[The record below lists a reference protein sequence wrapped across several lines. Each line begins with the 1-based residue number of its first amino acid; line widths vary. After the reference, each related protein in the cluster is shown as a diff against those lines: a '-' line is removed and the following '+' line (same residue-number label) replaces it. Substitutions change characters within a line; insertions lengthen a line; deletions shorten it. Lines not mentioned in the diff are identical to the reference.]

1 MVKRS
6 LRLSGRKQNDSRT
19 KREEMIMNLHY
30 ETSVRDGGKAAKPK
44 ARPTGAVFTYRPLK
58 VKTDLKA
65 G

>member
-1 MVKRS
+1 
-6 LRLSGRKQNDSRT
+6 
-19 KREEMIMNLHY
+19 MIMNLHY

-65 G
+65 GAKVKIAW